1 MAYLYVYKVEQ
12 KTNVMKILLFVTLF
26 LVADNCKAQ
35 EIESIDSIDVDTG
48 IIYPANGVVVETP
61 DTISSDSIMEQSVV
75 QVPLDSCDS
84 LMVKDADDR
93 YGVVWKD
100 GKCGIYDITKWE
112 NVTNI
117 EYKELW
123 FSFRREIEGKYYT
136 YFGWDED
143 DTNGVIGVAEVNNTF
158 VAIWFP
164 KNDEEGK
171 EDIQ

>member
-1 MAYLYVYKVEQ
+1 
-12 KTNVMKILLFVTLF
+12 MKKGLLLVLF
-26 LVADNCKAQ
+26 LYAALYSGAQ
-35 EIESIDSIDVDTG
+35 EIEAVDSIDVETG
-48 IIYPANGVVVETP
+48 IIYPANGVVMETP
-61 DTISSDSIMEQSVV
+61 DTISSDSIMEPSAI

-84 LMVKDADDR
+84 LMVRNADDR

-100 GKCGIYDITKWE
+100 GKCGIYDITQWE

-123 FSFRREIEGKYYT
+123 FSFRREIEGEYYT

-143 DTNGVIGVAEVNNTF
+143 DTKGVIGVAEVNNTF

-171 EDIQ
+171 EDEQ

>member
-1 MAYLYVYKVEQ
+1 MKKGLLLVFFLYAALYSG
-12 KTNVMKILLFVTLF
+12 
-26 LVADNCKAQ
+26 AQ
-35 EIESIDSIDVDTG
+35 EIEAVDSIDVETG
-48 IIYPANGVVVETP
+48 IIYPANGVVMETP
-61 DTISSDSIMEQSVV
+61 DTISSDSIMEPSAI

-84 LMVKDADDR
+84 LMVRNADDR

-100 GKCGIYDITKWE
+100 GKCGIYDITQWE

-123 FSFRREIEGKYYT
+123 FSFRREIEGEYYT

-143 DTNGVIGVAEVNNTF
+143 DTKGVIGVAEVNNTF

-171 EDIQ
+171 EDEQ

>member
-1 MAYLYVYKVEQ
+1 
-12 KTNVMKILLFVTLF
+12 MKKYLFVPMFF
-26 LVADNCKAQ
+26 LVALDIGAQ
-35 EIESIDSIDVDTG
+35 EVEAVDSIDVDTG
-48 IIYPANGVVVETP
+48 IIYPANGVVMETP
-61 DTISSDSIMEQSVV
+61 DSISSDSIMEPSVI

-84 LMVKDADDR
+84 LMVRNADDR

-123 FSFRREIEGKYYT
+123 FSFRREIEGEYFT

-143 DTNGVIGVAEVNNTF
+143 DTKGVIGVAEVNNTF

-171 EDIQ
+171 EDE

>member
-1 MAYLYVYKVEQ
+1 
-12 KTNVMKILLFVTLF
+12 MKKYLFVPMFF
-26 LVADNCKAQ
+26 LVALDTGAQ
-35 EIESIDSIDVDTG
+35 EVEAVDSIDVDTG
-48 IIYPANGVVVETP
+48 IIYPANGVVMETP
-61 DTISSDSIMEQSVV
+61 DSISSDSIMEPSVI

-84 LMVKDADDR
+84 LMVRNADDR

-117 EYKELW
+117 EYKGLW
-123 FSFRREIEGKYYT
+123 FSFRREIEGEYYT

-143 DTNGVIGVAEVNNTF
+143 DTKGVIGVAEVNNTF

-171 EDIQ
+171 EDEQ

>member
-1 MAYLYVYKVEQ
+1 
-12 KTNVMKILLFVTLF
+12 MKKSLFIPMIF
-26 LVADNCKAQ
+26 LGALNIGAQ
-35 EIESIDSIDVDTG
+35 EIETVDSIDLETG
-48 IIYPANGVVVETP
+48 IIYPANGVAVETL
-61 DTISSDSIMEQSVV
+61 DTISADSIMEQSVV

-84 LMVKDADDR
+84 LMVRNADDR

-100 GKCGIYDITKWE
+100 GKCGIYDISKWE

-123 FSFRREIEGKYYT
+123 FSFRREIEGEYYT

-143 DTNGVIGVAEVNNTF
+143 DTKGVIGVAEVNNTF

-171 EDIQ
+171 EDKQ

>member
-1 MAYLYVYKVEQ
+1 
-12 KTNVMKILLFVTLF
+12 MKKYLFVPMFF
-26 LVADNCKAQ
+26 LVALDIGAQ
-35 EIESIDSIDVDTG
+35 EVEAVDSIDVDTG
-48 IIYPANGVVVETP
+48 IIYPANGVVMETP
-61 DTISSDSIMEQSVV
+61 DSISSDSIMEPSVI

-84 LMVKDADDR
+84 LMVRNADDR

-123 FSFRREIEGKYYT
+123 FSFRREIEGEYYT

-143 DTNGVIGVAEVNNTF
+143 DTKGVIGVAEVNNTF

-171 EDIQ
+171 EDEQ

>member
-1 MAYLYVYKVEQ
+1 MY
-12 KTNVMKILLFVTLF
+12 MKKGLLLVLF
-26 LVADNCKAQ
+26 LYAALYSGAQ
-35 EIESIDSIDVDTG
+35 EIEAVDSIAVETG
-48 IIYPANGVVVETP
+48 IIYPANGVVMETP
-61 DTISSDSIMEQSVV
+61 DTISSDSIMEPSAI

-84 LMVKDADDR
+84 LMVRNADDR

-100 GKCGIYDITKWE
+100 GKCGIYDITQWE

-123 FSFRREIEGKYYT
+123 FSFRREIEGEYYT

-143 DTNGVIGVAEVNNTF
+143 DTKGVIGVAEVNNTF

-171 EDIQ
+171 EDEQ

>member
-1 MAYLYVYKVEQ
+1 
-12 KTNVMKILLFVTLF
+12 MKKYLFVPMFF
-26 LVADNCKAQ
+26 LVALDIGAQ
-35 EIESIDSIDVDTG
+35 EVEAVDSIDVDTG
-48 IIYPANGVVVETP
+48 IIYPANGVVMETP
-61 DTISSDSIMEQSVV
+61 DSISSDSIMEPSVI

-84 LMVKDADDR
+84 LMVRNADDR

-123 FSFRREIEGKYYT
+123 FSFRREIEGEYYT

-143 DTNGVIGVAEVNNTF
+143 DTKGVIGVAEVNNTF

-171 EDIQ
+171 EDE

>member
-1 MAYLYVYKVEQ
+1 
-12 KTNVMKILLFVTLF
+12 MKKGLLLVLF
-26 LVADNCKAQ
+26 LYAALYSGAQ
-35 EIESIDSIDVDTG
+35 EIEAVDSIDVETG
-48 IIYPANGVVVETP
+48 IIYPANGVVMETP
-61 DTISSDSIMEQSVV
+61 DTISSDSIMEPLVI

-84 LMVKDADDR
+84 LMVRNADDR

-123 FSFRREIEGKYYT
+123 FSFRREIEGEYYT

-143 DTNGVIGVAEVNNTF
+143 DTKGVIGVAEVNNTF

-171 EDIQ
+171 EDEQ

>member
-1 MAYLYVYKVEQ
+1 
-12 KTNVMKILLFVTLF
+12 MKKYLFVPMLF
-26 LVADNCKAQ
+26 LVALDIGAQ
-35 EIESIDSIDVDTG
+35 EVEAVDSIDVDTG
-48 IIYPANGVVVETP
+48 IIYPANGVVMETP
-61 DTISSDSIMEQSVV
+61 DSISSDSIMEPSVI

-84 LMVKDADDR
+84 LMVRNADDR

-123 FSFRREIEGKYYT
+123 FSFRREIEGEYYT

-143 DTNGVIGVAEVNNTF
+143 DTKGVIGVAEVNNTF

-171 EDIQ
+171 EDE

>member
-1 MAYLYVYKVEQ
+1 
-12 KTNVMKILLFVTLF
+12 MKKGLLLVLF
-26 LVADNCKAQ
+26 LYAALYSGAQ
-35 EIESIDSIDVDTG
+35 EIEAVDSIDVETG
-48 IIYPANGVVVETP
+48 IIYPANGVVMETP
-61 DTISSDSIMEQSVV
+61 DTISSDSIMEPLVI

-84 LMVKDADDR
+84 LMVRNADDR

-123 FSFRREIEGKYYT
+123 FSFRREIVGEYYT

-143 DTNGVIGVAEVNNTF
+143 DTKGVIGVAEVNNTF

-171 EDIQ
+171 EDEQ

>member
-1 MAYLYVYKVEQ
+1 
-12 KTNVMKILLFVTLF
+12 MKKGLLLVLF
-26 LVADNCKAQ
+26 LYAALYSGAQ
-35 EIESIDSIDVDTG
+35 EIEAVDSIDVETG
-48 IIYPANGVVVETP
+48 IIYPANGVVMETP
-61 DTISSDSIMEQSVV
+61 DTISSDSIMEPLVI

-84 LMVKDADDR
+84 LMVRNADDR

-123 FSFRREIEGKYYT
+123 FSFRREIEGEYYT

-143 DTNGVIGVAEVNNTF
+143 DTKGVIGVAEVNNTF

-171 EDIQ
+171 ED

>member
-1 MAYLYVYKVEQ
+1 
-12 KTNVMKILLFVTLF
+12 MKKYLFVPMFF
-26 LVADNCKAQ
+26 LVALDIGAQ
-35 EIESIDSIDVDTG
+35 EVEAVDSIDVDTG
-48 IIYPANGVVVETP
+48 IIYPANVVVMETP
-61 DTISSDSIMEQSVV
+61 DSISSDSIMEPSVI

-84 LMVKDADDR
+84 LMVRNADDR

-123 FSFRREIEGKYYT
+123 FSFRREIEGEYYT

-143 DTNGVIGVAEVNNTF
+143 DTKGVIGVAEVNNTF

-171 EDIQ
+171 EDEQ

>member
-1 MAYLYVYKVEQ
+1 
-12 KTNVMKILLFVTLF
+12 MKKYLFVPMFF
-26 LVADNCKAQ
+26 LVALDIGAQ
-35 EIESIDSIDVDTG
+35 EVEAVDSIDVDTG
-48 IIYPANGVVVETP
+48 IIYPANVVVMETP
-61 DTISSDSIMEQSVV
+61 DSISSDSIMEPSVI

-84 LMVKDADDR
+84 LMVRNADDR